1 MSILMKKPRIEEIAD
16 ALGDAKKTLLGV
28 LDGPGEYARY
38 DLEKGPLPVGGAPLV
53 RRSILSYK
61 GREYPGVYL
70 RTTLGSHFI
79 EVSGKEECATYE
91 VDEAN
96 RSLKKVDEP
105 LTAEELRRVL
115 GGSSGG
121 GSKLPEGYSVDG
133 SGNVTIAGALKANKN
148 GDIEVFKNLKADGNI
163 LSGLIGKATIPIK
176 QGDETMLT
184 LDCWVGQGG
193 KADGEAYSKFYF
205 AVVPLASESGLEV
218 ASVCPICTFYASEN
232 DYDLCSTMDDV
243 IGKGFI
249 PAELALS
256 FSLASSKQLDQINRR
271 LDEEINGAKYLH
283 GVTIKLDSTGNS
295 VLAFTA
301 MSRNDLK
308 ISTIQH
314 IGAVFPGCRLACSG
328 GDKTGVR
335 YVYLDTFGSDYH
347 VGYLDSTGFKTDK
360 ILQSMVG
367 AGLTIEDRVLKMG

>member
-16 ALGDAKKTLLGV
+16 ALGDEKKTLLSV

-70 RTTLGSHFI
+70 RTSLGSHFI

-96 RSLKKVDEP
+96 RSLRKVDEP
-105 LTAEELRRVL
+105 LSAEELRRVL

-121 GSKLPEGYSVDG
+121 GSGLPDDYAQQLQEHIGFSN
-133 SGNVTIAGALKANKN
+133 GNVQIG
-148 GDIEVFKNLKADGNI
+148 GNI
-163 LSGLIGKATIPIK
+163 LSGSIGKATLPIK
-176 QGDETMLT
+176 QGEDTLLT
-184 LDCWVGQGG
+184 ADCWVGQGF
-193 KADGEAYSKFYF
+193 KMVGEAYSTLYF
-205 AVVPLASESGLEV
+205 AIVFLDSGDDLAT
-218 ASVCPICTFYASEN
+218 ASVCPICTAYVSEN

-249 PAELALS
+249 PADFMFS
-256 FSLASSKQLDQINRR
+256 FSLATYKQLDQVRIELSDSINA
-271 LDEEINGAKYLH
+271 AKYMH

-301 MSRNDLK
+301 MSRNDLQIK
-308 ISTIQH
+308 TIEN

-328 GDKTGVR
+328 GDKTGVS
-335 YVYLDTFGSDYH
+335 YVYLDVFGSDYH

-367 AGLTIEDRVLKMG
+367 AGLTIEDRVLKIG

>member
-28 LDGPGEYARY
+28 LDGPGEYARF

-79 EVSGKEECATYE
+79 EVSGKSECATYE

-96 RSLKKVDEP
+96 RSLRKVDEP
-105 LTAEELRRVL
+105 LSAEELRRVL
-115 GGSSGG
+115 GWGSGG
-121 GSKLPEGYSVDG
+121 GSELPDGYAVDG
-133 SGNVTIAGALKANKN
+133 SGNVTIAGALKANNN
-148 GDIEVFKNLKADGNI
+148 GDVEVLKNLKADGNI
-163 LSGLIGKATIPIK
+163 LSGIIGNATLPIK

-184 LDCWVGQGG
+184 VDCWVGQGA
-193 KADGEAYSKFYF
+193 KTDGEAYSRFYF
-205 AVVPLASESGLEV
+205 AVVPLTSESGLEV

-243 IGKGFI
+243 IGKGFL
-249 PAELALS
+249 PVDLMFS
-256 FSLASSKQLDQINRR
+256 FSLASSKKLDQIYGELQEKVNDAR
-271 LDEEINGAKYLH
+271 YMH

-301 MSRNDLK
+301 MSRNDLQIK
-308 ISTIQH
+308 TIEN

-328 GDKTGVR
+328 GDKTGVS
-335 YVYLDTFGSDYH
+335 YVYLDVFGSDYH